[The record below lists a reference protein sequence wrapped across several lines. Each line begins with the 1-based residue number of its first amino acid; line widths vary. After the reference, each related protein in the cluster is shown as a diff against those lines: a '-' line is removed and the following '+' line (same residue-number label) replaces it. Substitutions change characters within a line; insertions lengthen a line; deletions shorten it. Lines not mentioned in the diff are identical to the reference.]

1 MPCLDNNGIG
11 LLSTKDPARFVVKE
25 LSVYPRFN
33 MDEGMIDFQVTKFWQ
48 NSFCLFV
55 CFSVLDSILKES
67 FIRR

>member
-1 MPCLDNNGIG
+1 MPCLDNIGIG

-33 MDEGMIDFQVTKFWQ
+33 LDGGMIDFQVTKFWK
-48 NSFCLFV
+48 NIFLLFFV
-55 CFSVLDSILKES
+55 LVLDSNLKES

>member
-33 MDEGMIDFQVTKFWQ
+33 MDGGMIDFQVTNFGRIV
-48 NSFCLFV
+48 FVCLFV
-55 CFSVLDSILKES
+55 FQSLIV
-67 FIRR
+67 F

>member
-33 MDEGMIDFQVTKFWQ
+33 LDGGMIDFQVQ
-48 NSFCLFV
+48 NFGRILFFFF
-55 CFSVLDSILKES
+55 FSVLDSILKES